1 MSKRLKWYRLALIIM
16 IIIVNSKIPAAIA
29 KDGNVYNNISGD
41 GNNAVIL
48 NNSEVF
54 LDTLNV
60 FLTQSSGEYAKV
72 RIGEAVADTSMPP
85 QVVDVKNSLRG
96 WNGHNYQYVLF
107 GEYDQKDGYKEPI
120 MWRVLFCDKKKALL
134 LSEYVLATK
143 PFDNNQPIWEG
154 SDIKAWLNSSFY
166 NSAFN
171 TQSEQSCI
179 VEDIDRGAVFLLS
192 KNDYLTSDYGFSTL
206 EDADDARRARG
217 SAYAVNHNLWT
228 SSSAHCSYYTRTTGS
243 GTTIWQIRA
252 NGSMGGARYDRDN
265 VGIRPAI
272 WVDLERITF
281 NAGNGSWEYPFQ
293 KAADSI

>member
-16 IIIVNSKIPAAIA
+16 IIIANTKIPVAIA
-29 KDGNVYNNISGD
+29 TGGNINNNISGD
-41 GNNAVIL
+41 SNTTFNINGSDVSVGMIYVNL
-48 NNSEVF
+48 
-54 LDTLNV
+54 TLP
-60 FLTQSSGEYAKV
+60 SGEYQKV
-72 RIGEAVADTSMPP
+72 EKGEAVADTSMSS
-85 QVVDVKNSLRG
+85 QEVDVKNSLRG
-96 WNGHNYQYVLF
+96 WDGHNYQYVLF

-134 LSEYVLATK
+134 LSEYVIATK

-154 SDIKAWLNSSFY
+154 SDIKEWLNSSFY
-166 NSAFN
+166 NSAFK
-171 TQSEQSCI
+171 TQAEQNCI

-206 EDADDARRARG
+206 QDADDARRARG

-243 GTTIWQIRA
+243 STTIWQIRA

-272 WVDLERITF
+272 WVDLEQITF
-281 NAGNGSWEYPFQ
+281 NAGDGSWKYPFQ
-293 KAADSI
+293 QGTDSI